1 MLMKDTKDV
10 LEGTVERID
19 ANLSRVRAGDSLFDC
34 EVRKKLFRYDPL
46 KTEIAVG
53 DKVRFEKIGDG
64 TGVIEEVLPRKT
76 RLSRRAV
83 MKDAEE
89 QIIAANIDQ
98 LVSVSSAKE
107 PRLNTRLIDRY
118 LVVAEKHNFN
128 AIICINKI
136 DIADTNELKIQL
148 EPYENLPYQIL
159 YISAL
164 KKTNIDKLE
173 NLLKNKIS
181 ILSGYSG
188 VGKSSIINAILPGA
202 EVETEEVSAK
212 WKKGKHKTTAVTMFH
227 LPFGGYIIDTP
238 GIREFGLWEVKREEL
253 SGLFPDFIPFING
266 CKFRDCS
273 HIMESGCALKTAVEK
288 GEVYKT
294 RYESYVAIYNS
305 ITEIKPWEK
314 KRDVKNRYKH

>member
-1 MLMKDTKDV
+1 MNDIF
-10 LEGTVERID
+10 EGIVERID
-19 ANLSRVRAGDSLFDC
+19 ANLSRVRAGNELYDC
-34 EVRKKLFRYDPL
+34 EVRKKLLRYEPL
-46 KTEIAVG
+46 KTDIAVG

-64 TGVIEEVLPRKT
+64 KGVIEEVLPRRT

-89 QIIAANIDQ
+89 QIIASNIDQ

-118 LVVAEKHNFN
+118 LVVAEKHNFD

-136 DIADTNELKIQL
+136 DIADEEELRTTMA
-148 EPYENLPYQIL
+148 PYEKLPYEIV

-164 KKTNIDKLE
+164 KKTNMEKFE

-181 ILSGYSG
+181 IVSGYSG
-188 VGKSSIINAILPGA
+188 VGKSSIINAIIPDM
-202 EVETEEVSAK
+202 EIETEEISEK

-253 SGLFPDFIPFING
+253 SGLFPDFVPFIDE
-266 CKFRDCS
+266 CRFRDCS
-273 HIMESGCALKTAVEK
+273 HIMESDCAVRGAVEK
-288 GEVYKT
+288 GEIHKA
-294 RYESYVAIYNS
+294 RYESYVAIYKS
-305 ITEIKPWEK
+305 IPEIRPWEH
-314 KRDVKNRYKH
+314 KRNDKNRYKR